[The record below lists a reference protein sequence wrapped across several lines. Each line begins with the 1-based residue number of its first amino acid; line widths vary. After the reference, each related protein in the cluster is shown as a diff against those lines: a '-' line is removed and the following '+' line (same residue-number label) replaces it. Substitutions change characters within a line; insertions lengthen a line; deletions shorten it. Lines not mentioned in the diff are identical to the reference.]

1 MSVDATEKS
10 LGDFFAGP
18 TELALQGPAL
28 FRPQTHAVGT
38 GNLELLAFRQAS
50 EEYALNI
57 NYVQEIITVPYITH
71 LPNVAEHV
79 LGIISLRGTIVPVV
93 DLRQL
98 LFVEC
103 TPITRAS
110 RILFLRS
117 GSQPIGFLV
126 DSVSSVVRLDQETVE
141 GKPRGVSVR
150 ALDLLAGVGR
160 VGRRMLIIIDVPT
173 LLANTENLA

>member
-1 MSVDATEKS
+1 MSERLDPS
-10 LGDFFAGP
+10 LDGFFAKP
-18 TELALQGPAL
+18 NDLARLGPAL
-28 FRPQTHAVGT
+28 FRSQAHATGV

-57 NYVQEIITVPYITH
+57 NYVQEIIKVPYITH
-71 LPNVAEHV
+71 LPNVPEHV

-98 LFVEC
+98 LFVQDG
-103 TPITRAS
+103 PLSRAS
-110 RILFLRS
+110 RILVLRS

-173 LLANTENLA
+173 LLANTEHLA